1 MKNTLILFIFLLF
14 ASCSKNA
21 SDARQVKVGIST
33 KELKYIMGEPRE
45 IRVQNGHEVWYF
57 HYNTNGVMSVQETLI
72 VTIVNDKI
80 TYFESY

>member
-1 MKNTLILFIFLLF
+1 MKKILISFICLLF
-14 ASCSKNA
+14 VSCSKDA
-21 SDARQVKVGIST
+21 EDARQVKVGIST

-45 IRVQNGHEVWYF
+45 IRIQNGHEIWYF
-57 HYNTNGVMSVQETLI
+57 HYNTNGIISPQETLI